1 MRSWSISKRFLFS
14 IIVFSVPL
22 ILIVFYLYKVEN
34 LNIQFSQKEYDGA
47 VIVQRL
53 NGLQSDLLTSF
64 IEKISQNN
72 SQDIEVSAEISNKWK
87 SIVIDAYEGA
97 SSGEIIDLQNA
108 ITAEELSFSK
118 NGSSINALAKM
129 LSQQQVV
136 RGHVVD
142 KFNIILDPDLDSYY
156 VMDSLNNILPTLQ
169 NLYLDL
175 LKQSVSLDENSSEDK
190 VKVEILKSH
199 ISKYISNARGAL
211 EKVKQFDADL
221 YDVYPGFQT
230 EFDAYLAKLD
240 NQQKI
245 VDKMTMTEVKTSSLS
260 LFSEGMKMMTRL
272 DQDFVGMLN
281 VRLDFLKES
290 RNKNLFYSILSVV
303 VSILISAYFGFS
315 IKKTIAAFHD
325 AVRDLRERANTALDI
340 GQNLIDASTKVSD
353 ASSTQAA
360 AIEETSA
367 SLEEIT
373 SMVSINAQS
382 SLKAKELASEAR
394 ETAIKGS
401 IEMEKLM
408 ASMNDI
414 SASSKKIEEIMGLI
428 DDIAFQTN
436 LLSLNASVEAARA
449 GEHGKGFAVVAD
461 AVRTLAQKS
470 AQSAKEIKSLISESL
485 VQIDDGKKGAD
496 QAGHSMALIQK
507 SIENV
512 SVLNGEIANASQEQT
527 AGIHQISRAV
537 SELEQAT
544 IGNSGVARQSS
555 DYSEKSLAQAEELM
569 RIVDIL
575 EAELDGAKRTVVNAD
590 FNFQEAIQA
599 HLKWKARLKNY
610 VDGVSKENLNHEV
623 VCLDNQCP
631 LGKWIYGAGARYQNL
646 AVYDR
651 LRIEH
656 AEFHIAAAEIVENVQ
671 NGSVKDAISLLKDGG
686 VFDRKTKATVSCLQD
701 LQRQMST

>member
-1 MRSWSISKRFLFS
+1 MRSWSISKRFIFS
-14 IIVFSVPL
+14 IVVFSVPL

-47 VIVQRL
+47 IIVQRL
-53 NGLQSDLLTSF
+53 NQLQSDLLSEF
-64 IEKISQNN
+64 IENISKNTSHDVEIKTETSN
-72 SQDIEVSAEISNKWK
+72 SWK
-87 SIVIDAYEGA
+87 AIVTDAFEGA
-97 SSGEIIDLQNA
+97 TSGEVLSLQNSV
-108 ITAEELSFSK
+108 TADELSIEK
-118 NGSSINALAKM
+118 NGSTIESLAK
-129 LSQQQVV
+129 LLAQQQVV

-156 VMDSLNNILPTLQ
+156 VMDALNNILPGLQ

-175 LKQSVSLDENSSEDK
+175 LKQSVSLDEQSEADK
-190 VKVEILKSH
+190 FKVEMLKSH
-199 ISKYISNARGAL
+199 ISKYLSNARGSF

-221 YDVYPGFQT
+221 YGVYPGFQSEYET
-230 EFDAYLAKLD
+230 YLARL
-240 NQQKI
+240 NSQQKI
-245 VDKMTMTEVKTSSLS
+245 VDSMTMKDAKGSSLA
-260 LFSEGMKMMTRL
+260 LLSEAMKMMTRL
-272 DQDFVGMLN
+272 DQDFVGLLE
-281 VRLDFLKES
+281 VRLDSLKMS
-290 RNKNLFYSILSVV
+290 RNKNLFYSVLSIFI
-303 VSILISAYFGFS
+303 SILISAYFGFS
-315 IKKTIAAFHD
+315 IKKTIGAFHD

-340 GQNLIDASTKVSD
+340 GQNLIEASTKVSD

-394 ETAIKGS
+394 QTAIKGS
-401 IEMEKLM
+401 VEMEKLM
-408 ASMNDI
+408 SSMNEI
-414 SASSKKIEEIMGLI
+414 SESSKKIEEIMGLI

-461 AVRTLAQKS
+461 AVRNLAQKS
-470 AQSAKEIKSLISESL
+470 AQSAKEIKLLISESL

-496 QAGHSMALIQK
+496 QAGHSMSLIQK

-527 AGIHQISRAV
+527 AGIQQISRAV

-555 DYSEKSLAQAEELM
+555 EYSEKSLAQAEELM

-575 EAELDGAKRTVVNAD
+575 EAELNGTKKVVVKTD

-610 VDGVSKENLNHEV
+610 VDGVSKENLDPKV
-623 VCLDNQCP
+623 VCMDDQCP
-631 LGKWIYGAGARYQNL
+631 LGKWIYGSGARHQHLSSYEK
-646 AVYDR
+646 
-651 LRIEH
+651 LRHEH
-656 AEFHIAAAEIVENVQ
+656 ADFHIAAAEVVELVQ
-671 NGSVKDAISLLKDGG
+671 KGSKKDAIILLKDGG
-686 VFDRKTKATVSCLQD
+686 DFDRKTKATVSCLQD

>member
-14 IIVFSVPL
+14 IVVFSVPL

-53 NGLQSDLLTSF
+53 NQIQSDLLMSF
-64 IEKISQNN
+64 IENISQNKT
-72 SQDIEVSAEISNKWK
+72 QDIQISPETSEKWKTVVTDAFEGAMTEEVST
-87 SIVIDAYEGA
+87 
-97 SSGEIIDLQNA
+97 LQNA
-108 ITAEELSFSK
+108 ISSEELSSLK
-118 NGSSINALAKM
+118 NGSSIDSFAKM
-129 LSQQQVV
+129 LVQQQVV

-156 VMDSLNNILPTLQ
+156 VMDTLNSILPTLQ

-175 LKQSVSLDENSSEDK
+175 LKQSVSLSEQSSEDK
-190 VKVEILKSH
+190 VKIEILRSH
-199 ISKYISNARGAL
+199 ISKYLSNARGAL

-221 YDVYPGFQT
+221 YGVYPGFQT
-230 EFDAYLAKLD
+230 EFDSYLEKLT

-245 VDKMTMTEVKTSSLS
+245 VDKMSVTDVKASSLS

-272 DQDFVGMLN
+272 DQDFVGLLE
-281 VRLDFLKES
+281 VRLDSLKMS
-290 RNKNLFYSILSVV
+290 RNKNLFYSILSIVI
-303 VSILISAYFGFS
+303 SIFISAYFGFS
-315 IKKTIAAFHD
+315 IKKTIGAFQD

-373 SMVSINAQS
+373 SMVAINAQS

-394 ETAIKGS
+394 QTAIKGS
-401 IEMEKLM
+401 VEMEKLM
-408 ASMNDI
+408 SSMNDI

-485 VQIDDGKKGAD
+485 IQIDDGKRGAD
-496 QAGHSMALIQK
+496 QAGHSMSLIQK

-527 AGIHQISRAV
+527 AGIQQISRAV

-544 IGNSGVARQSS
+544 IANSGVARQSS
-555 DYSEKSLAQAEELM
+555 EYSEKSLAQAEELM

-575 EAELDGAKRTVVNAD
+575 EAELDGSKKTIVSGD

-610 VDGVSKENLNHEV
+610 VDGVSKESLNPQL

-631 LGKWIYGAGARYQNL
+631 LGKWIYGSGARHQHLPAYE
-646 AVYDR
+646 R
-651 LRIEH
+651 LRHEH
-656 AEFHIAAAEIVENVQ
+656 ADFHIAAAEVVELVQ
-671 NGSVKDAISLLKDGG
+671 KGSTKDAIVLLKDGG
-686 VFDRKTKATVSCLQD
+686 EFDRKTKATVGCLQD
-701 LQRQMST
+701 LQRQMTT